1 MTEMAISILVGFV
14 AAGFVWYT
22 WGLFENVLALL
33 GFKGKTTEGSGET
46 RPDDLGL

>member
-1 MTEMAISILVGFV
+1 MTEVAISLLVGFV

-33 GFKGKTTEGSGET
+33 GLKGKSAGGAGET
-46 RPDDLGL
+46 RTDDFGL

>member
-1 MTEMAISILVGFV
+1 MTEVAIALLVGFV

-33 GFKGKTTEGSGET
+33 GFKGKSARDPGET
-46 RPDDLGL
+46 RTDDFGL